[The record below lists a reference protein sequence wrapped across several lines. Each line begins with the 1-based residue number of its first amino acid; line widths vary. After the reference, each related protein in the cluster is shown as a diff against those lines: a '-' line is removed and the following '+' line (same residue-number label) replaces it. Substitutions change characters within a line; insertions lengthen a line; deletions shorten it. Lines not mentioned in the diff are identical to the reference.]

1 MWVGVMESD
10 LSDTGSLIAAFS
22 EEHVERLT
30 GLTTAQLRYWDRTGF
45 FQPSFADENRRMAY
59 SRIYS
64 FKDVVGL
71 RTLGLLRRQHN
82 VPLQHLRK
90 VAERLSD
97 LADDL
102 WTKTT
107 LYVLDRRVV
116 FHDPRSGRLQE
127 IVSGQ
132 YVIGIPLKKIV
143 SDTRRDVEKLRR
155 RGDEK
160 VGKIERSRYVSHNAW
175 VIAGT
180 RIPTSAIRRF
190 KEAGYTADQIITEYP
205 DLTERDIEAALAH
218 EENANAAA

>member
-1 MWVGVMESD
+1 M
-10 LSDTGSLIAAFS
+10 
-22 EEHVERLT
+22 
-30 GLTTAQLRYWDRTGF
+30 
-45 FQPSFADENRRMAY
+45 
-59 SRIYS
+59 
-64 FKDVVGL
+64 
-71 RTLGLLRRQHN
+71 
-82 VPLQHLRK
+82 
-90 VAERLSD
+90 
-97 LADDL
+97 
-102 WTKTT
+102 
-107 LYVLDRRVV
+107 
-116 FHDPRSGRLQE
+116 
-127 IVSGQ
+127 VSGQ

-190 KEAGYTADQIITEYP
+190 KEAGYTTDQIITEYP